1 MLKSALVFATVY
13 LQKNPEE
20 LTILHIC
27 NPTGIHDIKW
37 ILFFSHRSDIK
48 QFVVWEDTFGLPSDT
63 SHYKTFT
70 DHGITVLPSYP
81 SFSLKKSGATL
92 RTIRQLNRLI
102 HLHKI
107 DVVHILF
114 TTPHSLYAPFLRAP
128 AILTTRGS
136 DILKVIPGLR
146 DSRGKHRWRDKILF
160 HLFKRAFR
168 KAAYV
173 TTTSQKQLD
182 WVQQLFGIGDKCR
195 LVRTGV
201 DVDSIVRLDAKAHLP
216 AALHDVKFIFS
227 PRWMFPQY
235 NVETQ
240 IAAIRLLPQEILKE
254 YTFVF
259 VHGKGIFM
267 EPDDYFLQMRNEIQ
281 QIKGLNYVIFE
292 RLTQKETWACFKE
305 ATLAMMVPHTDG
317 TPNSA
322 LEAMAAKCR
331 LIMGDADYD
340 QQLFDDTCIRVRK
353 TDAAQL
359 ARAIE
364 ATVCSYPEGLLE
376 RAFARVN
383 AHGNQKIE
391 MNKVLELYRS
401 LAQSQ

>member
-1 MLKSALVFATVY
+1 M
-13 LQKNPEE
+13 
-20 LTILHIC
+20 TILHVC

-63 SHYKTFT
+63 SNYKTFT

-81 SFSLKKSGATL
+81 SFSLKKSAATL
-92 RTIRQLNRLI
+92 RAIRELNRLI
-102 HLHKI
+102 QLHRI

-114 TTPHSLYAPFLRAP
+114 TTPHSLYAPFLHAP

-146 DSRGKHRWRDKILF
+146 NATGKNSWRDKLLF
-160 HLFKRAFR
+160 YLFKRAFR

-173 TTTSQKQLD
+173 TATSQKQLD
-182 WVQQLFGIGDKCR
+182 WVQELFGIGDKCR

-201 DVDSIVRLDAKAHLP
+201 DVDSIAHLDAKAHVP
-216 AALHDVKFIFS
+216 AALKGVKFIFS

-240 IAAIRLLPQEILKE
+240 IAAIRLLPEAILKE

-259 VHGKGIFM
+259 VHGKDIFM
-267 EPDDYFLQMRNEIQ
+267 EPDDYFFRMRDEIQ
-281 QIKGLNYVIFE
+281 QVKGLNFVIFD

-305 ATLAMMVPHTDG
+305 AQLALMIPHTDG

-340 QQLFDDTCIRVRK
+340 KSLFGDTCIRVKK
-353 TDAAQL
+353 TDAAQI

-364 ATVCSYPEGLLE
+364 ETLRSYPEGLLE
-376 RAFARVN
+376 KAFSRASGQ
-383 AHGNQKIE
+383 GNQKVE
-391 MNKVLELYRS
+391 MNKVLELYRA
-401 LAQSQ
+401 LAR